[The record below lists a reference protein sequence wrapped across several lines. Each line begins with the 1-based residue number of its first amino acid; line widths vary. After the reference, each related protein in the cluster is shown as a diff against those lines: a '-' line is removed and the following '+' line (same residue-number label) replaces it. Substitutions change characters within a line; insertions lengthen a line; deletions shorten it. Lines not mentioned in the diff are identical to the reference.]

1 MNFGAGVR
9 EIVGVDFSQ
18 QHRAF
23 DPFGLGQLGGFSF
36 GELEQGPTNAARL
49 RVTVAPAPVL
59 NELSRPLHGFIFD
72 RAGVDLRPR
81 DKDSATFLPSP
92 ALEPVFGG

>member
-1 MNFGAGVR
+1 
-9 EIVGVDFSQ
+9 
-18 QHRAF
+18 
-23 DPFGLGQLGGFSF
+23 
-36 GELEQGPTNAARL
+36 
-49 RVTVAPAPVL
+49 
-59 NELSRPLHGFIFD
+59 LHGFVFD